1 MVIIK
6 ILGRYSTISNNRA
19 GCNKRAGWQIPK
31 KTIIVQDVI
40 NVQDGKS
47 QKINKRAGWQSP
59 KKQEKC
65 RLAGIE

>member
-1 MVIIK
+1 M
-6 ILGRYSTISNNRA
+6 YSRVSNNRA

-59 KKQEKC
+59 KKTRKM
-65 RLAGIE
+65 